1 MKYFIKIDKIMELPV
16 YKREKEAERVIKAV
30 LGKFDIKWTD
40 YLTHKEII
48 KIINNGGELKDIEKA
63 VKAAKKFWKIKNYII
78 IPTIA
83 TIVFGSLIAL
93 WMIF

>member
-16 YKREKEAERVIKAV
+16 YKREKEAERLIKAI

-48 KIINNGGELKDIEKA
+48 KIINNGGELKDVEKA
-63 VKAAKKFWKIKNYII
+63 VKAAKKFWKIKHYVIM
-78 IPTIA
+78 PTIA
-83 TIVFGSLIAL
+83 AIVFGSLIAL

>member
-16 YKREKEAERVIKAV
+16 YKREKEAERIIKSI

-48 KIINNGGELKDIEKA
+48 KIINNGGELKDVEKA

-78 IPTIA
+78 IPAIA
-83 TIVFGSLIAL
+83 TIVFGSFITL
-93 WMIF
+93 WIVF

>member
-48 KIINNGGELKDIEKA
+48 KIINNGGELKDVEKA
-63 VKAAKKFWKIKNYII
+63 VKAAKKFRKIKNYII
-78 IPTIA
+78 IPTITA
-83 TIVFGSLIAL
+83 IVYGSLITL